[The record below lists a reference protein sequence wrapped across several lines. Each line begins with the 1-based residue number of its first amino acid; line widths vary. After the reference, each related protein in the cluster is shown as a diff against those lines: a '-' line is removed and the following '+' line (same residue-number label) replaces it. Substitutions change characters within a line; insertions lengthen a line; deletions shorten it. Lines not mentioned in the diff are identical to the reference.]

1 MCAIATVG
9 ALQPYPVIFLSN
21 ILFSFSAHRYPL
33 LPSFRLLFPWWWRCS
48 GRRGSFPLCF
58 GDRPWATV
66 SERDRVQTR
75 VGWAQ
80 ARHHQLRQL
89 RLRHADGV
97 PVHHHGG
104 LDGRAVL
111 GTQTGHSVGGCM
123 EGQRLLLTPHLPS
136 HDIGVTRA
144 HIGWGRGWGRIDKC
158 LWFVPGFS

>member
-1 MCAIATVG
+1 MRLLLWVLVG
-9 ALQPYPVIFLSN
+9 L
-21 ILFSFSAHRYPL
+21 ILLFFSLTFYFHSLPIVTPL

-97 PVHHHGG
+97 PVYHHGG
-104 LDGRAVL
+104 LDRRAVL
-111 GTQTGHSVGGCM
+111 GTQMGHSAGGCM

-144 HIGWGRGWGRIDKC
+144 HKAEGGGED
-158 LWFVPGFS
+158 